1 MRLLR
6 VPLLVCHCTIHQ
18 HDTMLLIMLLLLH
31 AAASTL
37 PVMLLLLHYQS
48 LLSGRMA
55 VHLVAWVMLH
65 VVAPRAELVEIV
77 LARLRAD
84 GVLDGPHVVLVH
96 VWPDM
101 RQGGV
106 RMEGVERRRDEHVP
120 Y

>member
-1 MRLLR
+1 
-6 VPLLVCHCTIHQ
+6 
-18 HDTMLLIMLLLLH
+18 MLLIKTMTMTVICH

-37 PVMLLLLHYQS
+37 PIMLLLLHYQS
-48 LLSGRMA
+48 LLMGRMA
-55 VHLVAWVMLH
+55 VHLVVWVMLH
-65 VVAPRAELVEIV
+65 VEAACAPLGAVV
-77 LARLRAD
+77 LACQGAD

-106 RMEGVERRRDEHVP
+106 RMEGVEGRRDEHVP